1 MKDKKKVISIII
13 PVFNEDKNI
22 VPIYKALLP
31 IIESYKKKYT
41 FEILFTDNHSSDDTF
56 KIILSLHE
64 LDSRIKL
71 LRFSRNFGYQ
81 KSILTGYLNAS
92 GDAAIQIDCDL
103 QDPPD
108 LIRNFLDA
116 WEKGYLVVY
125 GVRKTRKE
133 NFIIKLFRKLFY
145 RTINFLSEDNLPL
158 DAGDFRLIDRKI
170 IEILG
175 KIDDAQPYLR
185 GAISS
190 MGYKQ
195 LGIPYDRQ
203 AREKGKSNFKFRD
216 LFGLAFDGILNH
228 SIVPLR
234 MASIFGLLISLT
246 TIVLIIIYSLGKV
259 YFDLNWPSGFTT
271 LVVISL
277 FGISLNALFLGIIG
291 EYLGRI
297 YKQIK
302 KRPLVNI
309 EKTYGFK
316 NKKKL
321 IL

>member
-1 MKDKKKVISIII
+1 MKDKKKVISIIV
-13 PVFNEDKNI
+13 PVFNEDRNI

-31 IIESYKKKYT
+31 IIESYEKKYT
-41 FEILFTDNHSSDDTF
+41 FEILFTDNHSSDDTI
-56 KIILSLHE
+56 KIILSLCK
-64 LDSRIKL
+64 LDSRIKFI
-71 LRFSRNFGYQ
+71 RFSRNFGYQ

-103 QDPPD
+103 QDPPN
-108 LIRNFLDA
+108 LISDFLEA

-125 GVRKTRKE
+125 GIRKTRNE
-133 NFIIKLFRKLFY
+133 NFIIKSIRRLFY
-145 RTINFLSEDNLPL
+145 RIINFLSEDDLPL

-185 GAISS
+185 GAISA

-195 LGIPYDRQ
+195 LGIPYHRQ
-203 AREKGKSNFKFRD
+203 AREQGKSNFKFRD

-234 MASIFGLLISLT
+234 MASIFGLVISLT

-297 YKQIK
+297 YRQIK

-309 EKTYGFK
+309 EKAYGFK
-316 NKKKL
+316 DKKKL